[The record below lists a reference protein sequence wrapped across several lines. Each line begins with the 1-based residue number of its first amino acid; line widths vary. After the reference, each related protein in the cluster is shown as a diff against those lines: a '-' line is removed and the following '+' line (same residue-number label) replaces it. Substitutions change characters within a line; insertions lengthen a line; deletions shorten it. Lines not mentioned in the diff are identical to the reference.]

1 MRGDSV
7 PYLSV
12 IVTTR
17 NDDHGGD
24 PLKRL
29 QAFVNCFQQ
38 QCRRTGLDAEVVV
51 VEWNP
56 PADRPSVSS
65 LLRIPG
71 DAVCTYRFIDVP
83 PELHQ
88 RLRHADVLPLFQM
101 IAKNVGIR
109 RARGQYVLATNI
121 DIIFAN
127 QLVEYLASRPLQPFR
142 LYRVDR
148 HDIQSDFPGD
158 GPLDAQMDY
167 CQSHQLRVHY
177 RPGTETVDRAGA
189 LTVGRA
195 DVVDGRSIRLGAG
208 WHMREDDGT
217 GGSVRWAA
225 AEAELI
231 VETAA
236 PSGDGTVLQLGL
248 GCNPEAERS

>member
-109 RARGQYVLATNI
+109 RARGEYVLATNI
-121 DIIFAN
+121 DIIFSTP
-127 QLVEYLASRPLQPFR
+127 LVEALAARTLQPYR

-148 HDIQSDFPGD
+148 HDIQSDFPID
-158 GPLDAQMDY
+158 ASLDAKMEF
-167 CQSHQLRVHY
+167 CRSHQLRVHF
-177 RPGTETVDRAGA
+177 RAGTQTCSPLGTPVVA
-189 LTVGRA
+189 GA
-195 DVVDGRSIRLGAG
+195 DVADGRSIWLGDG
-208 WHMREDDGT
+208 WHMREDDGH
-217 GGSVRWAA
+217 GGGVRWAYA
-225 AEAELI
+225 QAELM
-231 VETAA
+231 VDTADDR
-236 PSGDGTVLQLGL
+236 S
-248 GCNPEAERS
+248 ERDLSADARADVDRAK